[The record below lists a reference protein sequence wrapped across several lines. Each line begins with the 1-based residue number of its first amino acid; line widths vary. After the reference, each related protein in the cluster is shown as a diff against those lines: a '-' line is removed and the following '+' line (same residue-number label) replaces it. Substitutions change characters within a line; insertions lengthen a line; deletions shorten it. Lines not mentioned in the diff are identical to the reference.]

1 MTYSITYT
9 REALSDLNAIS
20 TYLRER
26 NLAAAK
32 AVIQDIK
39 TAISHLPDFPQLG
52 AVSRKL
58 TGVRRLVSSR
68 YHYVIAYKVD
78 TDRREVVIIAV
89 FHPRQQKTV

>member
-9 REALSDLNAIS
+9 REALSDLIAIS

-26 NLAAAK
+26 NPAAAK
-32 AVIQDIK
+32 AVIQDIE

-52 AVSRKL
+52 VVSRRL
-58 TGVRRLVSSR
+58 TDVRRLVSSR
-68 YHYVIAYKVD
+68 YHYVVAYKVD
-78 TDRREVVIIAV
+78 TDRREVLIIAV